1 AVKTNDDGRQRQKLT
16 ITNFDRE
23 AQVRSLASLKR
34 KREKEKLKA
43 MGIQQPREKIAR
55 EVTIPEAITIQ
66 ELSNRMAERAVDLI
80 KYLMQQ
86 GAMDK
91 ITDVLDADTAEL
103 IVQEFGHTPKRV
115 SEADVEIGF
124 VGEKDVD
131 DSSLEMRAPVVTIM
145 GHVDHGKTSLLDA
158 IRSTNVVAG
167 EAGGITQ
174 HIGAYQVTA
183 PSGGKVT
190 FIDTPGH
197 AAFTAM
203 RARRAKVTA
212 LVVHAVA
219 ADDGVMPQT
228 VEAINHA
235 KAAKVPMIVAINK
248 IDKPDAKPERVRT
261 ELLQHEVQVESL
273 GGDVLDVEVSATK
286 KLHLD
291 KLLETISL
299 Q

>member
-1 AVKTNDDGRQRQKLT
+1 MT

-43 MGIQQPREKIAR
+43 MGIQQPREKISR
-55 EVTIPEAITIQ
+55 EVIIPEAITIQ

-86 GAMDK
+86 GAMHK

-124 VGEKDVD
+124 VGDKDD
-131 DSSLEMRAPVVTIM
+131 DDATLEPRAPVVTIM

-158 IRSTNVVAG
+158 IRSDRTSCRG

-174 HIGAYQVTA
+174 HIGAYQVNDA
-183 PSGGKVT
+183 GRRQDHVPRHARPRGLHG
-190 FIDTPGH
+190 DARPRRQGDGH
-197 AAFTAM
+197 R
-203 RARRAKVTA
+203 RARRR
-212 LVVHAVA
+212 
-219 ADDGVMPQT
+219 G
-228 VEAINHA
+228 
-235 KAAKVPMIVAINK
+235 
-248 IDKPDAKPERVRT
+248 R
-261 ELLQHEVQVESL
+261 
-273 GGDVLDVEVSATK
+273 
-286 KLHLD
+286 
-291 KLLETISL
+291 
-299 Q
+299 